1 MEIVSTTE
9 VKQTLDLLI
18 DKLQK
23 EPIMIRE
30 QDHDV
35 AVILSIEDYTRIT
48 EANIQEF
55 QIFRKNLAKKAQERG
70 LTEDKL
76 KEILETD

>member
-18 DKLQK
+18 DKVQK
-23 EPIMIRE
+23 EPVMIRE

-35 AVILSIEDYTRIT
+35 AVIMSIEDYKRIT

-55 QIFRKNLAKKAQERG
+55 QTFRINLANKAQERG
-70 LTEDKL
+70 LTENKL
-76 KEILETD
+76 KKILETD

>member
-1 MEIVSTTE
+1 MKIVSTTE

-18 DKLQK
+18 DKVQK

-35 AVILSIEDYTRIT
+35 AVIMSIEDYKRIT

-55 QIFRKNLAKKAQERG
+55 QIFRRNLANKAQERG